1 VSELPAGVGGLLI
14 DVERTSSGGFVVLTS
29 SPFGGS
35 WCNVYSAQG
44 SYMLDVEP
52 GPGGIGSAS
61 LVDLERRSDG
71 TFLLG
76 STFET
81 APYTAHVRAF
91 DVAGNV
97 L

>member
-1 VSELPAGVGGLLI
+1 M
-14 DVERTSSGGFVVLTS
+14 F
-29 SPFGGS
+29 
-35 WCNVYSAQG
+35 
-44 SYMLDVEP
+44 DVEP